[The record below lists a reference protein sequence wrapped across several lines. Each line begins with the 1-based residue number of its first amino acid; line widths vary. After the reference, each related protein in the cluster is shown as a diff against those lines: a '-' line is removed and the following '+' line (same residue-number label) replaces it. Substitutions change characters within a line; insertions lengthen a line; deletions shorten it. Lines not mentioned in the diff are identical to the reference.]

1 MHNGFYSNIR
11 MKLCHFQKK
20 NGTRAH
26 CIRWN
31 KPVSDKY
38 HMVAHIQN
46 LYYNKRRHENKR
58 EVNCEK
64 EGNQKEVGGVRR
76 E

>member
-1 MHNGFYSNIR
+1 MYNGFYLNIR
-11 MKLCHFQKK
+11 MKLCYFQKK
-20 NGTRAH
+20 NGIRVY

-31 KPVSDKY
+31 KLVLDKY
-38 HMVAHIQN
+38 YMVVYIQN
-46 LYYNKRRHENKR
+46 LYYNKRRYENKR